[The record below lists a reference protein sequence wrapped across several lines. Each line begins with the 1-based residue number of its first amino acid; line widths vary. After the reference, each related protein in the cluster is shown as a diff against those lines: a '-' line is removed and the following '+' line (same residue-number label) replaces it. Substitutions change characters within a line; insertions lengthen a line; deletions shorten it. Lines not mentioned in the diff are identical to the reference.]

1 MADLDT
7 TQDHRT
13 RTLVDTAA
21 YQPGA
26 IAPDDATG
34 YRDHAAVIGQ
44 TSAGPTRPVPADRR
58 IREGEGAAGIF
69 NAAAVAAGGVAAD
82 GAVGQRGRAAKAGQ
96 AAAETEGCA
105 AGGVAADGGVGQR
118 RTAAAADHSAACQAG
133 GVAAAGAVGKRG
145 GPDQVVH
152 ATAEDCRVAA
162 HGGVGH
168 HKIAVVEDAA
178 AAGKA
183 AKAVVFASRGVAA
196 HGAVVQRKRA
206 GIEHTATGVGG
217 VAADAA

>member
-1 MADLDT
+1 
-7 TQDHRT
+7 QDHRT

-58 IREGEGAAGIF
+58 IREGKGAAGIF

-96 AAAETEGCA
+96 AAAEAAGGA
-105 AGGVAADGGVGQR
+105 AGGVAADGGRGER
-118 RTAAAADHSAACQAG
+118 DGAADADHAAAARAVAG
-133 GVAAAGAVGKRG
+133 AGAAAEGQG
-145 GPDQVVH
+145 
-152 ATAEDCRVAA
+152 
-162 HGGVGH
+162 
-168 HKIAVVEDAA
+168 
-178 AAGKA
+178 
-183 AKAVVFASRGVAA
+183 
-196 HGAVVQRKRA
+196 
-206 GIEHTATGVGG
+206 
-217 VAADAA
+217 